1 VTRPRVEDTATARFE
16 ANRARLTGLAY
27 RMLGELHEAQDAVQD
42 AWLRWSRHDQEVLDP
57 EAWLTRVVVNL
68 CRTRL
73 TTLRDRRTDYVGP
86 WLPEPVPT
94 GPGGVDLGPC
104 ESAMERE
111 TLSLG
116 MLRLFELLSPAERAV
131 FVLHEAFGYPH
142 AEVAGLLDLPE
153 TTVRQH
159 LHRAR
164 ERVGS
169 GRRRFEVDPETA
181 ARLTARFL
189 QAAGGT
195 DIAELERVLAE
206 DAVALSDG
214 GGVAS
219 AARRPVEGR
228 ARVARFSAGLARGA
242 TAVTVALEGING
254 GVGVVV
260 RDAERVIFVMQA
272 DFDAATGELVRL
284 SSVLN
289 PGKITTIPGP
299 AAAAPPAR

>member
-1 VTRPRVEDTATARFE
+1 MTHPRALDAATERFE
-16 ANRARLTGLAY
+16 ANRPRLTGLAY

-73 TTLRDRRTDYVGP
+73 TTLRDGRTDYVGP

-94 GPGGVDLGPC
+94 GPGGVDLGP
-104 ESAMERE
+104 SDTATERE
-111 TLSLG
+111 TLSIG
-116 MLRLFELLSPAERAV
+116 MLRLLERLSPAERAV
-131 FVLHEAFGYPH
+131 FVLHEGFGYPH
-142 AEVAGLLDLPE
+142 ADVAGLLDLPE
-153 TTVRQH
+153 ATVRQH

-164 ERVGS
+164 ERVGT
-169 GRRRFEVDPETA
+169 GRRRFEADPERA
-181 ARLTARFL
+181 AQLTAGFL
-189 QAAGGT
+189 RAAGGE
-195 DIAELERVLAE
+195 DLAALEQLLAD

-228 ARVARFSAGLARGA
+228 TRVARFSAGLARGA
-242 TAVTVALEGING
+242 TAVTVGIEEVNG

-260 RDAERVIFVMQA
+260 RDAERVIVVMA
-272 DFDAATGELVRL
+272 PEFDADTGELTLL

-289 PGKITTIPGP
+289 PAKIARWP
-299 AAAAPPAR
+299 AAT

>member
-1 VTRPRVEDTATARFE
+1 VTHPRALDTATARFE
-16 ANRARLTGLAY
+16 ANRSRLTGLAY
-27 RMLGELHEAQDAVQD
+27 RMLGELHEAQDVVQD
-42 AWLRWSRHDQEVLDP
+42 AWLRWSRHEDDVLDP

-68 CRTRL
+68 ARTRL
-73 TTLRDRRTDYVGP
+73 TTLRDGRTDYVGP

-94 GPGGVDLGPC
+94 GPGGVDLGPV
-104 ESAMERE
+104 ETAMERE

-116 MLRLFELLSPAERAV
+116 MLRLLETLSPAERAV
-131 FVLHEAFGYPH
+131 FVLHEAFGHPH

-153 TTVRQH
+153 PTVRQH

-164 ERVGS
+164 ERVGT
-169 GRRRFEVDPETA
+169 GRRRFEADPATA
-181 ARLTARFL
+181 AELTARFL
-189 QAAGGT
+189 QAAGGQ
-195 DIAELERVLAE
+195 DIAALERLLAE

-228 ARVARFSAGLARGA
+228 GRVARFSAGLARGA
-242 TAVTVALEGING
+242 TAVTVGLEEVNG

-260 RDAERVIFVMQA
+260 RDAERVIVVMA
-272 DFDAATGELVRL
+272 AEFDADTGELTLL

-289 PGKITTIPGP
+289 PAKIARWP
-299 AAAAPPAR
+299 AAM

>member
-1 VTRPRVEDTATARFE
+1 MTRSTGTDAATARFE
-16 ANRARLTGLAY
+16 QNRARLTGLAY
-27 RMLGELHEAQDAVQD
+27 RMLGELHEAQDVVQD
-42 AWLRWSRHDQEVLDP
+42 AWLRWSVHEEEVLDP

-73 TTLRDRRTDYVGP
+73 AALRDRRTDYVGP

-94 GPGGVDLGPC
+94 GPGGVDLGP
-104 ESAMERE
+104 SDTATQRE

-116 MLRLFELLSPAERAV
+116 MLRLLEALSPAERAV

-153 TTVRQH
+153 ATVRQH

-164 ERVGS
+164 ERVGA
-169 GRRRFEVDPETA
+169 GRRRFEADPERA
-181 ARLTARFL
+181 AALTARFL
-189 QAAGGT
+189 SAAGGQ
-195 DIAELERVLAE
+195 DLAALARLLAD

-214 GGVAS
+214 GGVVT

-228 ARVARFSAGLARGA
+228 AKVARFVAGQARQASGVSIDVEQVNA
-242 TAVTVALEGING
+242 

-260 RDAERVIFVMQA
+260 RAGEQVIVVMTAE
-272 DFDAATGELVRL
+272 FDPATGELVLL

-289 PGKITTIPGP
+289 PVKM
-299 AAAAPPAR
+299 AAMTAQPPAR